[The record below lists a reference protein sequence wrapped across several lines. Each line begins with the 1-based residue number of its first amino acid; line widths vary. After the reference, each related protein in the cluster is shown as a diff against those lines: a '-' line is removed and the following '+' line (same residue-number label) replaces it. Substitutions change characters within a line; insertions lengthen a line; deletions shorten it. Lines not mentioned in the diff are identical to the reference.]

1 MGAKLKSKRA
11 GRTFVYAIA
20 VVPLL
25 ATLGTYFLE
34 YVPSREEYFLNLR
47 FRTLGVI
54 GKQIEAKLE
63 SVSSGLT
70 VAVYG
75 VEQALPG
82 RQAEMMPFEDYVSH
96 IFPGLQSVSQTAD
109 ESKAGESY
117 PNIRFTKSAD
127 RIRFLVG
134 ANRPAWE
141 DSLAH
146 LVRPLTEDASF
157 DDVLLA
163 EAGKKLVLFQRSDS
177 TPKLRE
183 LSELLKKP
191 ETPNEAAILQ
201 SFHRLHSDGGGSDG
215 DMLREVDLDGSGYR
229 LLVQPLTIR
238 VPRSP
243 KDSVNELLLCGLVRS
258 NTIREEAMH
267 VPPKTLL
274 WIIVPL
280 FAGLLSGPLVKII
293 LIRRTGRFETRDL
306 PMLSLSSC
314 LAMAMLTVVLL
325 AYHLSQEN
333 SERLSVG
340 SQKLADTVAEQVR
353 SCFRRGRQTLAQV
366 EAFAAAMD
374 ARTSGVPVAT
384 NRKEIWS
391 WPALMEAAP
400 VIAASDLEFVFWTSM
415 EGRQIEKWTPL
426 KTNTPFFPQNSYTH
440 FQQALAGQYWR
451 DNKDKDHSEFTAEL
465 LISPTTSSP
474 IAVLTMASQRKKLRS
489 SRARKGTEPGLPD
502 ELEPAFVSI
511 VESPHELLS
520 PVIPPGM
527 GFALVRRDGS
537 VLYHSDHAR
546 ILNENLFVET
556 ENSRPLVDAVTT
568 QSVRHVEGRYRGS
581 DVAFYV
587 RPLGEVDGLP
597 WTIVVFH
604 EIEPWQTLVWQ
615 VGLDVVLL
623 YLLLWAIPVLGIPA
637 AMLVVKSRQNY
648 SWRACRIEALRLFW
662 PKEPRAGCY
671 RVVLRWIGSLI
682 VIYLGL
688 LVWFA
693 RQPDGPAG
701 TVLLFGAL
709 ILPVA
714 VLVVWTWQMRG
725 PSVEG
730 DHQTQERRALK
741 WRPYYMTA
749 LALTLMTS
757 SVLPVIA
764 FFHLTFRM
772 ESDIDIRHWQWSL
785 IERILKRRETV
796 ETDIRRP
803 ERLSPE
809 AIAVALKMALPD
821 GQDCDREKLYESWS
835 GTRVRC
841 RQTDVVAKVL
851 PSPFWTRAL
860 RYLRWRAVGLEA
872 DTVKVGGFARGTRNG
887 GSRPRLYYRAA
898 DMSVVVGS
906 DLWDLVLL
914 PRSGWW
920 WLYTAILITAGFIW
934 VWIAASRLFLF
945 DFFEIPLRSLEQLK
959 TGNWDHP
966 LLVLGL
972 PRSGKD
978 TAVRKFIDGFEKQ
991 LCPGEA
997 EGERMYAR
1005 LDLKTEKLDQAW
1017 LKRAFQDLWLDQFIV
1032 PPVVDLKPVSELQK
1046 FPKAKAAVIGG
1057 EAVAPAL
1064 DSGTRVDVTTQTRP
1078 GGGLIPKYV
1087 HVTNLEAAL
1096 EQRERRYVAMS
1107 LLDTLVRAQAAGL
1120 LRLVVTSVVDPI
1132 FHYDIIFPDEKNQV
1146 QRNQLP
1152 ETEFGRWSH
1161 VFLQFERVLAHE
1173 DQYECQAAPNGIDN
1187 DLWTEC
1193 KSHPSLLRTGRMISE
1208 GNTRRANGD
1217 SKVEREHKV
1226 EALSE
1231 KAFALYKL
1239 LWSAC
1244 TRPEKLLLVQVAQTG
1259 LVNPICK
1266 DTLLD
1271 LMRKRLVTLQ
1281 PYPKLMNESF
1291 ARFLESAASREQIE
1305 NWEKESG
1312 ESHWHTIR
1320 NVLII
1325 LLLFALL
1332 MIGVSQDHALQQIS
1346 TILTAVLGGI
1356 GGVFK
1361 LTDYVAERLN
1371 RTPGSPPADRTASA
1385 EG

>member
-1 MGAKLKSKRA
+1 
-11 GRTFVYAIA
+11 
-20 VVPLL
+20 
-25 ATLGTYFLE
+25 
-34 YVPSREEYFLNLR
+34 
-47 FRTLGVI
+47 
-54 GKQIEAKLE
+54 
-63 SVSSGLT
+63 
-70 VAVYG
+70 
-75 VEQALPG
+75 
-82 RQAEMMPFEDYVSH
+82 
-96 IFPGLQSVSQTAD
+96 
-109 ESKAGESY
+109 
-117 PNIRFTKSAD
+117 
-127 RIRFLVG
+127 
-134 ANRPAWE
+134 
-141 DSLAH
+141 
-146 LVRPLTEDASF
+146 
-157 DDVLLA
+157 
-163 EAGKKLVLFQRSDS
+163 
-177 TPKLRE
+177 
-183 LSELLKKP
+183 
-191 ETPNEAAILQ
+191 
-201 SFHRLHSDGGGSDG
+201 
-215 DMLREVDLDGSGYR
+215 MLRDVDLDGSGYR

-238 VPRSP
+238 VPASP
-243 KDSVNELLLCGLVRS
+243 KDSVNELLLCGLIRS

-280 FAGLLSGPLVKII
+280 FAGVLSGPLVKII

-306 PMLSLSSC
+306 PMLALSSC

-340 SQKLADTVAEQVR
+340 SQQLAETVAEQVR
-353 SCFRRGRQTLAQV
+353 SCFRRGRRTLEQV
-366 EAFAAAMD
+366 EAFVAAMEPG
-374 ARTSGVPVAT
+374 TPPVPVAT

-400 VIAASDLEFVFWTSM
+400 SIAASDLEFVFWTSI

-426 KTNTPFFPQNSYTH
+426 KTNTPFFPQNSYAH

-451 DNKDKDHSEFTAEL
+451 DNTDKDHSEFTAEL
-465 LISPTTSSP
+465 LISPTTASP
-474 IAVLTMASQRKKLRS
+474 IAVLTMASHRKKLRS
-489 SRARKGTEPGLPD
+489 SHVRKKERGFPD
-502 ELEPAFVSI
+502 ELTPAFVTI
-511 VESPHELLS
+511 VETPHELLS

-556 ENSRPLVDAVTT
+556 EHSRPLVDAVNT
-568 QSVRHVEGRYRGS
+568 QSARHVEGRYRGS

-587 RPLGEVDGLP
+587 RPLGEVDGVP

-637 AMLVVKSRQNY
+637 AMLLWKWRRNY
-648 SWRACRIEALRLFW
+648 TWRTCRIEALRLFW

-671 RVVLRWIGSLI
+671 HAVLRWIGGLI
-682 VIYLGL
+682 VIYLAL
-688 LVWFA
+688 LAWFA
-693 RQPDGPAG
+693 RRPDGPAG

-709 ILPVA
+709 TLPVA

-725 PSVEG
+725 PSHG
-730 DHQTQERRALK
+730 HHARRKRRAVN

-764 FFHLTFRM
+764 FFHLAFRM
-772 ESDIDIRHWQWSL
+772 ESDIDIRHWQWNL

-809 AIAVALKMALPD
+809 AMAVALKMVLPD
-821 GQDCDREKLYESWS
+821 GQDCDGEKLYGSWS
-835 GTRVRC
+835 GTKVRC
-841 RQTDVVAKVL
+841 RQTDAAPGVL
-851 PSPFWTRAL
+851 SNPSWTRAL
-860 RYLRWRAVGLEA
+860 RFLRWRAIGLEA
-872 DTVKVGGFARGTRNG
+872 DSVKVGDFARGTRSG
-887 GSRPRLYYRAA
+887 VSRPQLDYRTA
-898 DMSVVVGS
+898 DMSVVVAS
-906 DLWDLVLL
+906 DLWNLVLL

-920 WLYTAILITAGFIW
+920 WLFAAILISPGFVW
-934 VWIAASRLFLF
+934 VWVAASRLFLF
-945 DFFEIPLRSLEQLK
+945 DFFEIRLPTLDEVRAG
-959 TGNWDHP
+959 TWDHP

-978 TAVRKFIDGFEKQ
+978 TAVRRFIGDFEKQ
-991 LCPGEA
+991 LCPGVV
-997 EGERMYAR
+997 EGGPMYAR
-1005 LDLKTEKLDQAW
+1005 LDLKTEKLDEAW
-1017 LKRAFQDLWLDQFIV
+1017 LKRAFQDLWLDQFV
-1032 PPVVDLKPVSELQK
+1032 APPVVAVKPVSELQSA
-1046 FPKAKAAVIGG
+1046 PKEKAAVVGSGG
-1057 EAVAPAL
+1057 VTASL
-1064 DSGTRVDVTTQTRP
+1064 DSGTRLAAQAKSRRDR
-1078 GGGLIPKYV
+1078 IPKYV

-1096 EQRERRYVAMS
+1096 EERGRRYIAMS
-1107 LLDTLVRAQAAGL
+1107 LLDTLVRAQGEHL
-1120 LRLVVTSVVDPI
+1120 LKLVVTSVVDPI
-1132 FHYDIIFPDEKNQV
+1132 FHYDIIFPDEKTQV

-1161 VFLQFERVLAHE
+1161 VFLQFERVLAHD
-1173 DQYECQAAPNGIDN
+1173 DQSESRAADDGIDP
-1187 DLWTEC
+1187 DLWPEC
-1193 KSHPSLLRTGRMISE
+1193 NSHPALVRTGRMISE
-1208 GNTRRANGD
+1208 RNNQRASGSD
-1217 SKVEREHKV
+1217 ITVKREHKV
-1226 EALSE
+1226 EVLSE
-1231 KAFALYKL
+1231 KAFPLYKL
-1239 LWSAC
+1239 VWSAC
-1244 TRPEKLLLVQVAQTG
+1244 TRPEKLLLVQLAQTG

-1271 LMRKRLVTLQ
+1271 LMRKRLVTLE

-1291 ARFLESAASREQIE
+1291 ARFLESAASREQIK

-1325 LLLFALL
+1325 LLLSALL
-1332 MIGVSQDHALQQIS
+1332 MIGLSQDHALQQIS

-1356 GGVFK
+1356 GAVFK
-1361 LTDYVAERLN
+1361 LTDYVSERMN
-1371 RTPGSPPADRTASA
+1371 RGSNTPSVDRAVRA